1 MARLKT
7 LSLRTLL
14 TSRDHVPLRT
24 DDRIEHLLERFRVT
38 FDAARVSKGTCQL
51 QRGNLV
57 LWMHGGT
64 LRSVELTRS
73 PWHEPSDL
81 VDWCGFSMHDGDP
94 LAWCHEQDIIL
105 ALDREEN
112 GGQLWSTPSG
122 ALIALQDERL
132 WNITL
137 VL

>member
-1 MARLKT
+1 MPRLKT

-14 TSRDHVPLRT
+14 TSRDHLPLRP
-24 DDRIEHLLERFRVT
+24 DDRVEHLLERFRVT
-38 FDAARVSKGTCQL
+38 FHAGRVSKGWCQL

-57 LWMHGGT
+57 LWLLNGT
-64 LRSVELTRS
+64 LHSVELTRS
-73 PWHEPSDL
+73 AGHEPSDV

-94 LAWCHEQDIIL
+94 LAWCHEHDIDL
-105 ALDREEN
+105 SLDREEN
-112 GGQLWSTPSG
+112 GTQLWSTPSG
-122 ALIALQDERL
+122 ARIALQDGRL